1 MPITAKKLNYAD
13 NGHNTRRGQNVP
25 DIPKMEKNGP
35 KMDQKRNASKI
46 TKNGLRALESHI
58 SVLLTGGEDSS
69 GTKRAKMPF
78 ILCN

>member
-1 MPITAKKLNYAD
+1 
-13 NGHNTRRGQNVP
+13 
-25 DIPKMEKNGP
+25 MEKNGP

-58 SVLLTGGEDSS
+58 SVLSTGGEDSS